1 MKNHW
6 TQIRARFNQIERT
19 EMGKIAVDLQ
29 KCISCGECAMV
40 CPSIFI
46 PEEGRIRIVDEEHC
60 TLCGHC
66 LAICPV
72 EAIDHEDLDKSEF
85 VELPE
90 DFKVPPETLSF
101 LLRSRRSCRVF
112 AEREVSRE
120 ALERLID
127 IARYAP
133 TGHNSQNFEF
143 LVIQKKELILDLARR
158 TAIFY
163 GNLYK
168 MLSAPGAN
176 LPPWL
181 QSHMRGFR
189 LNWEYYQKGKDRIF
203 RNAPALIIVHAPAE
217 NASSAQ
223 NCHLA
228 MAHIMLQAQA
238 MGLGTCIIGYFITA
252 AERDPSIIKEL
263 DIPKENKIF
272 TCCTVGYPALTFRKL
287 VQRKP
292 PAVRWM

>member
-1 MKNHW
+1 
-6 TQIRARFNQIERT
+6 
-19 EMGKIAVDLQ
+19 MGKIAVDSQ
-29 KCISCGECAMV
+29 KCISCGECVMV

-46 PEEGRIRIVDEEHC
+46 PKEGRIRIVDEEHC

-85 VELPE
+85 VELLE

-101 LLRSRRSCRVF
+101 FLRSRRSCRVF
-112 AEREVSRE
+112 VEREVPRE
-120 ALERLID
+120 ALERLVD

-143 LVIQKKELILDLARR
+143 LVIQRKELILDLARR

-168 MLSAPGAN
+168 MLSVPGAI
-176 LPPWL
+176 LPLWL
-181 QSHMRGFR
+181 QSHLRGFR

-263 DIPKENKIF
+263 NIPEENKIF

-292 PAVRWM
+292 PRVRWM

>member
-1 MKNHW
+1 
-6 TQIRARFNQIERT
+6 
-19 EMGKIAVDLQ
+19 MGKIEIDLQ
-29 KCISCGECAMV
+29 KCVSCGECVTV
-40 CPSIFI
+40 CPSIFLS
-46 PEEGRIRIVDEEHC
+46 EEGKIRIVDEEHC

-66 LAICPV
+66 LAICPAA
-72 EAIDHEDLDKSEF
+72 AIDHEDLEKSEF
-85 VELPE
+85 VEIPE
-90 DFKVPPETLSF
+90 DFKMSPDTLSF
-101 LLRSRRSCRVF
+101 FLRARRSCRVF
-112 AEREVSRE
+112 SEREVPRE
-120 ALERLID
+120 ALARLID

-133 TGHNSQNFEF
+133 SGHNSQNFEF
-143 LVIQKKELILDLARR
+143 LVIQKGELIRDLAKR

-163 GNLYK
+163 GNLYQ
-168 MLSAPGAN
+168 MLSAPGGS

-181 QSHMRGFR
+181 QNHMRGFR

-228 MAHIMLQAQA
+228 MAHIIIQAQA
-238 MGLGTCIIGYFITA
+238 MGLGTCIIGYFLTA

-263 DIPKENKIF
+263 NIPEHNKIF
-272 TCCTVGYPALTFRKL
+272 TCCTVGYPALAFRRL